1 MPSSSS
7 SPLLSRGSYSEAQRI
22 AAVLRKETVGG
33 ALLLVG
39 AAVALVWANSPW
51 GAAYETLRDIR
62 VGPASLHLDLS
73 LGTWAADGLLAIF
86 FFVAGLELKREF
98 VAGDLRE
105 PRRAALP
112 IAAAVGGM
120 AVPALLFVLFNLGG
134 EAGSLRGWAI
144 PSATDIAFAL
154 AVLAVIS
161 THLPSALRTFLLTLA
176 VVDDLLAIVVIA
188 IFYTEQLSIAFL
200 ALTLLPLAVFGFLV
214 QKRVRSWWLLLP
226 LAVLTW
232 VFMHES
238 GIHATVAG
246 VLLAFTVPVVRSD
259 AAGGPDAGPG
269 LAEQFEHR
277 IRPLSAG
284 VAVPVFAFF
293 SAGVAVGGLSGLGA
307 SLGDSIA
314 IGIMAGLVLGKA
326 IGITGA
332 TWLVS
337 RFTRAQLDENLGWPD
352 VLGLSLLGG
361 IGFTVSLLITELAYG
376 AESASY
382 DHAKVG
388 ILVGTLAAAL
398 LATVVLRLRNSGYK
412 RMYEEENRDVDQ
424 DGIPDAWDPV
434 DDRRARPDGDV
445 SPRPS
450 ADG

>member
-1 MPSSSS
+1 VPSTSTR
-7 SPLLSRGSYSEAQRI
+7 LLSRGSYPETQRI

-33 ALLLVG
+33 ALLLAG
-39 AAVALVWANSPW
+39 AAIALVWANSPW
-51 GAAYETLRDIR
+51 GAAYETLRDTR
-62 VGPASLHLDLS
+62 VGPASLHLDLT
-73 LGTWAADGLLAIF
+73 LGTWAADGLLAVF

-120 AVPALLFVLFNLGG
+120 AVPALFFVLFNLGG
-134 EAGSLRGWAI
+134 ADGALRGWAI

-188 IFYTEQLSIAFL
+188 IFYTEELSLGFL
-200 ALTLLPLAVFGFLV
+200 ALTLVPLALFGFLV
-214 QKRVRSWWLLLP
+214 QRRVRSWWLLLP

-232 VFMHES
+232 VLMHES

-246 VLLAFTVPVVRSD
+246 VLLAFTVPVVRSV

-269 LAEQFEHR
+269 LAEHFEHR

-293 SAGVAVGGLSGLGA
+293 SAGVAIGGVSGLGD

-314 IGIMAGLVLGKA
+314 IGIMVGLVVGKA

-337 RFTRAQLDENLGWPD
+337 RFTRAQLDEDLGWPD
-352 VLGLSLLGG
+352 VVGLALLGG

-376 AESASY
+376 AESESY

-388 ILVGTLAAAL
+388 ILAGTVLAAL
-398 LATVVLRLRNSGYK
+398 LATVVLRLRNRRY
-412 RMYEEENRDVDQ
+412 RRIADEEAVDADRDGV
-424 DGIPDAWDPV
+424 PDV
-434 DDRRARPDGDV
+434 YQ
-445 SPRPS
+445 RPS
-450 ADG
+450 AES